1 MRYARAVYA
10 RRMASGVAL
19 KECEASRRLE
29 DALRGD
35 DDAKDGHA
43 FCGFG
48 ARRRKKKSVR
58 GAISPKRPMAIVR
71 VRVAGL
77 NPVDAKALYGDKCP
91 PWTRGAILRAI
102 EGRGVGFDFSGEV
115 VACDADAGFAP
126 GDEVFGCA
134 PPCAGSLA
142 QYVEVPVDQM
152 CAKPAD
158 MPHRDAAAIGLV
170 GVTVCQTLDHLHVGR
185 SGCPSPV
192 LVIGASGGVGHIATQ
207 ICTSEGGKVFAVCSS
222 KNVEFVESLAPGVAA
237 IPYDDP
243 NAPLERA
250 LVDALERTTPSN
262 NALGEGRRF
271 NLVLDC
277 VTSNLPA
284 DFECRYPERIF
295 AADLLAPGARYVTF
309 GGKPTAW
316 AWAHIKRFT
325 GINPPFTRS
334 NCLSWIYFRG
344 CERQLRHLAA
354 EYIAGRVTPTIA
366 EALPFTEAGVVRG
379 FNALRGRRVV
389 GKLVVVIDE

>member
-1 MRYARAVYA
+1 MRYTRAVYS
-10 RRMASGVAL
+10 RRMERGVAL
-19 KECEASRRLE
+19 KECDASRRLE

-35 DDAKDGHA
+35 DDDAKDGYA
-43 FCGFG
+43 FCGLG
-48 ARRRKKKSVR
+48 TRRRRKKSV
-58 GAISPKRPMAIVR
+58 KRPMAIVR

-77 NPVDAKALYGDKCP
+77 NPVDAKALYEDKCP

-102 EGRGVGFDFSGEV
+102 EGCGVGFDFSGEV

-134 PPCAGSLA
+134 PPCAGALA

-170 GVTVCQTLDHLHVGR
+170 GVTVCQTLDHVHVVR

-207 ICTSEGGKVFAVCSS
+207 ICASEGGKVFAVCSS
-222 KNVEFVESLAPGVAA
+222 KNVEFVESLAPGVVA

-250 LVDALERTTPSN
+250 LADALGS
-262 NALGEGRRF
+262 GRRF

-284 DFECRYPERIF
+284 DFECRYPERIL
-295 AADLLAPGARYVTF
+295 AANLLAPGARYVTF

-334 NCLSWIYFRG
+334 NLLSWIYFRG

-366 EALPFTEAGVVRG
+366 EALPFTEAGVVQG

>member
-1 MRYARAVYA
+1 MRYARARYA
-10 RRMASGVAL
+10 RRTESGVTL
-19 KECEASRRLE
+19 RECDASKRLE
-29 DALRGD
+29 NALRDD
-35 DDAKDGHA
+35 DDAKDGLRI
-43 FCGFG
+43 FCDG
-48 ARRRKKKSVR
+48 AMKKKKSVKSR
-58 GAISPKRPMAIVR
+58 RPMAIVR

-77 NPVDAKALYGDKCP
+77 NPVDAKALYEDKCP
-91 PWTRGAILRAI
+91 PWTRGAILRAV

-115 VACDADAGFAP
+115 VACDPDAGFTP

-134 PPCAGSLA
+134 PPCAGALA
-142 QYVEVPVDQM
+142 QFVEVPVDQM
-152 CAKPAD
+152 CAKPPD

-170 GVTVCQTLDHLHVGR
+170 GVTVCQTLDRIHVVR

-207 ICTSEGGKVFAVCSS
+207 ICTSEGGEVFAVCSS
-222 KNVEFVESLAPGVAA
+222 KNCAFVKSLAPGVVAV
-237 IPYDDP
+237 PYDDP

-250 LVDALERTTPSN
+250 LVDAL
-262 NALGEGRRF
+262 GGRRF

-284 DFECRYPERIF
+284 DFECRYPERIL
-295 AADLLAPGARYVTF
+295 AADLMAPGARYVTF
-309 GGKPTAW
+309 GGKPTTW

-354 EYIAGRVTPTIA
+354 EYVAGRVIPTVA
-366 EALPFTEAGVVRG
+366 EALPFTQAGVDKG

-389 GKLVVVIDE
+389 GKLVVVIDESS